1 MAGSNRKA
9 KRTKKT
15 SAGIH
20 GATKHPLT
28 ELEKALLGK
37 GVIRAFRPIGTVKH

>member
-1 MAGSNRKA
+1 MGVSKK

-20 GATKHPLT
+20 GAKKHPLT

-37 GVIRAFRPIGTVKH
+37 GIARSFRPIGTVKH